1 MQKKLLSTLT
11 ALLIVI
17 FFAVPKNV
25 HSFGM
30 GIYVPFGAGSGTFTL
45 SDLSDVEIDYD
56 GTYAGGFGIVLD
68 TKIARDGLFN
78 YRLNLG
84 LINGSN
90 KYEGNTKAQ
99 DGYKYYVL
107 DNSFGFGVVRTSW
120 LRLWI
125 GPQIRIAYM
134 NLEDNSTG
142 NTETMNGIGFGFAPV
157 IGANFN
163 FGPVFTAAIDLGYR
177 FSSYAGT
184 WEYEG
189 YNEYSGY
196 YDYWDESFTRSENMF
211 FINFSLL
218 FRMGDTY
225 DNAEDFF

>member
-1 MQKKLLSTLT
+1 MQKKVLSILT
-11 ALLIVI
+11 IMLITVLFAL
-17 FFAVPKNV
+17 PQQGYG
-25 HSFGM
+25 FGM
-30 GIYVPFGAGSGTFTL
+30 GIYVPFGTGSGTFTL
-45 SDLSDVEIDYD
+45 TDLSDVELNYD

-84 LINGSN
+84 VINGSN
-90 KYEGNTKAQ
+90 TYEGGTEQN
-99 DGYKYYVL
+99 GYKYYTL

-134 NLEDNSTG
+134 NMEDNSNG
-142 NTETMNGIGFGFAPV
+142 YTEKINGVGFGFAPV

-163 FGPVFTAAIDLGYR
+163 FGPVFTAALDLGFR

-184 WEYEG
+184 WDYEG

-196 YDYWDESFTRSENMF
+196 YDTWNESFTRSENMF

-218 FRMGDTY
+218 FRMGDNY